1 MKELLDKGADM
12 EINGMKS
19 ETALNWAA
27 REGNIEIVRELL
39 SRGAN
44 VNYQVAHTDMT
55 ALKEAQKNGHS
66 EITTLLMAAG
76 TETDSLSVKIFD
88 AKHFMDAK
96 SYQVKSEK

>member
-44 VNYQVAHTDMT
+44 VNYQVANTDMT
-55 ALKEAQKNGHS
+55 ALTEALKNGHS
-66 EITTLLMAAG
+66 EIATLLMAAG
-76 TETDSLSVKIFD
+76 TETESVSVKIRGTKEFRRCGKLSD
-88 AKHFMDAK
+88 
-96 SYQVKSEK
+96 EN